1 MLLSRWQ
8 SVCVRASAR
17 GALNPG
23 RFVGAGPVL
32 VDADGPPLRDLGER
46 GLFAARAVPAG
57 EPLVR
62 LARSEV
68 LSARALRE
76 QGPGGHR
83 LRELAFEVLE
93 GYGAL
98 REAQPGAFGELE
110 LATLLW
116 CERRAAAAAPASAS
130 EDAIGEWLEAL
141 PDCCHGT
148 APFLGDER
156 VRKAMVSEQQL
167 TALPADFA
175 RALATEALRT
185 NRAVDVF
192 VDSLALEMGDALELI
207 EEDDS
212 LVWGRGD
219 EVRQNLPFSELFR
232 EELSLVL
239 SRSVPDPFAEPELDP
254 AAPAPT
260 RPASPTQPRAPA
272 PPAILPWIDFCNFSH
287 SPNAALRRDGST
299 IQLTASRAIEQDEE
313 ITLPFPDELFGRTFL
328 GRYGFVDPSLLPAN
342 Q

>member
-1 MLLSRWQ
+1 MLALSRWP
-8 SVCVRASAR
+8 SVCVRATAR
-17 GALNPG
+17 GSLNPG

-32 VDADGPPLRDLGER
+32 VEAGGPPLRDAGER
-46 GLFAARAVPAG
+46 GLFAARALREG
-57 EPLVR
+57 EPLIR
-62 LARSEV
+62 LARGEV
-68 LSARALRE
+68 FSARALRE
-76 QGPGGHR
+76 QGPAGNNR
-83 LRELAFEVLE
+83 LRQLAFEVLE

-116 CERRAAAAAPASAS
+116 CERRAAAASAS
-130 EDAIGEWLEAL
+130 EDATSEWLEAL

-156 VRKAMVSEQQL
+156 VRKAMVSEGQL
-167 TALPADFA
+167 AALPADFT
-175 RALATEALRT
+175 RTLAAEALRT
-185 NRAVDVF
+185 NKVVDVF
-192 VDSLALEMGDALELI
+192 VDSLALEMGDALETI

-239 SRSVPDPFAEPELDP
+239 SRSIPDPFAELDP

-260 RPASPTQPRAPA
+260 RPASPIEPRALA
-272 PPAILPWIDFCNFSH
+272 LPAILPWVDFCNFSH
-287 SPNAALRRDGST
+287 WPNAALQRDGET
-299 IQLTASRAIEQDEE
+299 VALTASRAIEQDEE
-313 ITLPFPDELFGRTFL
+313 ITMPFPDELFGRTFV
-328 GRYGFVDPSLLPAN
+328 GRYGFVLPPKL
-342 Q
+342 